1 VTGLLIGHGHVKGH
15 LIKPGLIGGPI
26 CGQCDT
32 ETETASH
39 IQSECEALAE
49 LRFCGLGKYFM
60 ELSDFD

>member
-1 VTGLLIGHGHVKGH
+1 M
-15 LIKPGLIGGPI
+15 
-26 CGQCDT
+26 